1 MNASTRSTAT
11 IDPRE
16 AAHFGALADD
26 WWNPKGASAVLH
38 RLNPPRLA
46 YVREAIDR
54 HWGLDRTAL
63 RPLSGKRVLD
73 VGCGAGLLTEPLARL
88 GAAVTGIDAAPENIA
103 AAKVHA
109 AAMGLSIDY
118 RAADVAS
125 LKEARFDLITSMEV
139 IEHVSDVGA
148 FVHALASLLAP
159 GGIMIL
165 STPNRTERSRLA
177 LITLGEGLG
186 LIPRHTHDWSRFV
199 TPDEL
204 TAILEQAGL
213 AVIGRRGL
221 SFSVSR
227 GFVLSDDLSLDYLL
241 AAVPSRAGAT
251 AG

>member
-38 RLNPPRLA
+38 RMNPPRLA
-46 YVREAIDR
+46 YVRETIDR
-54 HWGLDRTAL
+54 HWKLDRTAL
-63 RPLSGKRVLD
+63 KPLSGRRSLD
-73 VGCGAGLLTEPLARL
+73 VGCGAGLLSEPLARL

-103 AAKVHA
+103 AAKAHA
-109 AAMGLSIDY
+109 EAMGLSINY
-118 RAADVAS
+118 RATDVAHF
-125 LKEARFDLITSMEV
+125 KDGGFDLITSMEV

-148 FVHALASLLAP
+148 FVRALARLLAP

-186 LIPRHTHDWSRFV
+186 LVPRHTHDWSKFV
-199 TPDEL
+199 TPEEL
-204 TAILEQAGL
+204 TAMLEEAGL
-213 AVIGRRGL
+213 AVIDRRGL
-221 SFSVSR
+221 GLSMAR

-241 AAVPSRAGAT
+241 AAVPSGTGAAT
-251 AG
+251 G